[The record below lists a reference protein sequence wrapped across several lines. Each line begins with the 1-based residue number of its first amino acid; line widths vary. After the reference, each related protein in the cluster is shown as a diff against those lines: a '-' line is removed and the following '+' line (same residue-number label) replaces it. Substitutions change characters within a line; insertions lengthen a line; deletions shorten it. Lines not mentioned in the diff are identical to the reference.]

1 MKTAIVTG
9 SFDPITIGHYDIIQ
23 RAAALFSKVV
33 VAVLDN
39 TDKHM
44 VFSAKQR
51 LDSVKECFDD
61 CDNITV
67 KLWQGLLADLVV
79 QTQKPVIVR
88 GARNAGDFEYE
99 RMLFEINRELSGAE
113 TVILPAKKEYEF
125 ISSGFVK
132 ELIKYKKPL
141 DGYVPAR
148 AIEVFTKK

>member
-39 TDKHM
+39 TEKRM
-44 VFSAKQR
+44 LLSAKQR

-67 KLWQGLLADLVV
+67 KPWQGLLADLVM
-79 QTQKPVIVR
+79 QTDNPVIIR